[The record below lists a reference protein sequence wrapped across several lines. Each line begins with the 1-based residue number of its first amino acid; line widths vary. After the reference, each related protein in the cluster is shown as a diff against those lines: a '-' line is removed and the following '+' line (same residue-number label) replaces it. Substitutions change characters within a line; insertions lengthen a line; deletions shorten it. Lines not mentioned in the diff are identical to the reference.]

1 MAFTKKGQ
9 VSIEA
14 VSLTGWMV
22 LFLVI
27 GMGFFMMQF
36 LNTVNEK
43 DNEVAIQVAEMI
55 MSELQMARAAEPG
68 YRRTFFLPYIADFK
82 NVEVYYP
89 PTGLTG
95 VILSPAE
102 GRVVLRRADDT
113 TVGRNILLGNDVMGA
128 LHNGNNTIIKTE
140 HAILIIPENISGLID
155 ARLPDSIGPI
165 VAYANIV
172 KEDNP
177 ISPLN
182 VNSTVKCEYG
192 IVNANPNDDLS
203 VRLSYELTDS
213 SGSTT
218 TTGITTLTLSH
229 VHGSDAIN
237 GIHYTDAVHI
247 RDDLDNH
254 FRGHNISCII
264 EAGVGT
270 RAESESVPIVDS
282 PPYIIIQSVS
292 PQSSS
297 HPDSEEFIATVE
309 FDDYDRDDNSF
320 NITFIAE
327 GKNAGFLSCDSGC
340 YATNLNPGTHTISF
354 KYSMPPDIDM
364 CPAYNQFGFKV
375 KVENAG
381 HPQAGATASHLETIS
396 C

>member
-14 VSLTGWMV
+14 VSLTGWLV

-36 LNTVNEK
+36 LNSVNEK
-43 DNEVAIQVAEMI
+43 DNEVAVQVAEMI

-68 YRRTFFLPYIADFK
+68 YSRTFFLPYSADYK

-89 PTGLTG
+89 PTGLSG

-128 LHNGNNTIIKTE
+128 LHNGNNTIIKTN
-140 HAILIIPENISGLID
+140 HAIMIIPENISGLISL
-155 ARLPDSIGPI
+155 RHGEIEPI
-165 VAYANIV
+165 VAFANIV
-172 KEDNP
+172 KEGNP

-182 VNSTVKCEYG
+182 VNSTIRCEFG
-192 IVNANPNDDLS
+192 IVNANPNTNLD
-203 VRLSYELTDS
+203 VRLSYRMTHP
-213 SGSTT
+213 SGSSNFIDYAT
-218 TTGITTLTLSH
+218 ITLSPSL
-229 VHGSDAIN
+229 GSDAIN
-237 GIHYTDAVHI
+237 GIHYTDPVHI
-247 RDDLDNH
+247 RDDLGNDL
-254 FRGHNISCII
+254 RGHNISCII
-264 EAGVGT
+264 TAEGIT
-270 RAESESVPIVDS
+270 AESEPLQIVDS
-282 PPYIIIQSVS
+282 PPYITIQSVI

-297 HPDSEEFIATVE
+297 PDSEEFRVNVR
-309 FDDYDRDDNSF
+309 FGDYDNDDDQF

-340 YATNLNPGTHTISF
+340 YATNLNPESHTINF
-354 KYSMPPDIDM
+354 KYSMPPDIDI

-381 HPQAGATASHLETIS
+381 YPEAGATASRLETIS